1 MPHPHQ
7 ASPTLARQ
15 LQQLDLQPDRPPPD
29 AERWLALLERV
40 DHSYADYERQLA
52 RATRGEERA
61 WADTVS
67 EPRELDACDPGA
79 AVWIWQPGDEA
90 LCISAG
96 LAELLRLP
104 PQTPTQQPQTLP
116 LSVWLTC
123 LEDSDRELQCEYLMQ
138 AAQQPMQITGQ
149 LRYTPPQGRE
159 LRWLRYELKSEV
171 PPGACADAP
180 RVTCLVQDITRR
192 MAADSARGAAALDAL
207 TGLARRSH
215 FFDVAAT
222 TRALAEREGRQI
234 GLLYLDIDGLQH
246 FNDRYGHEIGDRL
259 LRGVAQRLR
268 ASVRLGDQIGRLA
281 GDEFLL
287 LVHPIESVQHLEAIA
302 YKIQA
307 AVAVPMDI
315 GGESVGLSLS
325 VGIALQPGDAASLL
339 DLVRAAG
346 RACEAAKARGP
357 GGCMLHEQ
365 LPPAPAAP
373 APPHPLM
380 LARGAAL
387 RAMPCDT
394 PTPVESA

>member
-1 MPHPHQ
+1 MPHPHE

-15 LQQLDLQPDRPPPD
+15 LQQLRLQPDQPPPD
-29 AERWLALLERV
+29 AERWQALLEWV
-40 DHSYADYERQLA
+40 DRSFADYERQLA
-52 RATRGEERA
+52 LATRGEERA

-67 EPRELDACDPGA
+67 EPRELDASDPGA

-90 LCISAG
+90 LRISSG
-96 LAELLRLP
+96 LAELLHLP
-104 PQTPTQQPQTLP
+104 PGTQTLP
-116 LSVWLTC
+116 LAVWLTC

-138 AAQQPMQITGQ
+138 AAQQSAQYTGQ
-149 LRYTPPQGRE
+149 LRYTPPYGRE
-159 LRWLRYELKSEV
+159 LRWLRYALQSEL
-171 PPGACADAP
+171 PPGAPADAL

-192 MAADSARGAAALDAL
+192 MAADTARSATALDAL
-207 TGLARRSH
+207 TGLASRSH
-215 FFDVAAT
+215 FFDLAAT
-222 TRALAEREGRQI
+222 TRALAEREGRQV
-234 GLLYLDIDGLQH
+234 GLLCLDIDGLQR
-246 FNDRYGHEIGDRL
+246 FNERYGHEIGDRL

-307 AVAVPMDI
+307 AVAVPMEI
-315 GGESVGLSLS
+315 GGESISLSLS
-325 VGIALQPGDAASLL
+325 VGIALHPGDAATLL

-365 LPPAPAAP
+365 L
-373 APPHPLM
+373 
-380 LARGAAL
+380 
-387 RAMPCDT
+387 
-394 PTPVESA
+394 